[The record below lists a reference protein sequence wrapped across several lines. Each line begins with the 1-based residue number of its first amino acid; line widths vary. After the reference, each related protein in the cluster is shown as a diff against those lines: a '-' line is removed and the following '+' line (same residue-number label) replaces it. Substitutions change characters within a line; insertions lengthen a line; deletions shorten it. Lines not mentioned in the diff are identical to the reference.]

1 MKQAMTSKET
11 KRKPESGKQNEAYSD
26 YSLVLHNDDVHSF
39 DYVIEAL
46 IDICDHDYEQAVQ
59 CTLIT
64 HHKGSCDIRKGEFEK
79 LKHMKKALTDR
90 ELNATIISQP

>member
-1 MKQAMTSKET
+1 MTSKET
-11 KRKPESGKQNEAYSD
+11 KRRPDSGKQKETYGEH
-26 YSLVLHNDDVHSF
+26 SLILHNDEVHSF

-64 HHKGSCDIRKGEFEK
+64 HHKGSCDIRKGKFET
-79 LKHMKKALTDR
+79 LKQMKDALTDR
-90 ELNATIISQP
+90 ELNATINKQP

>member
-1 MKQAMTSKET
+1 MTSKET
-11 KRKPESGKQNEAYSD
+11 KRKPSDERQNEVFGD

-39 DYVIEAL
+39 DFVIEAL

-64 HHKGSCDIRKGEFEK
+64 HHKGSCDIRKGKFET
-79 LKHMKKALTDR
+79 LKQMKDALTER
-90 ELNATIISQP
+90 ELNSTIDLQP

>member
-1 MKQAMTSKET
+1 MTSKET
-11 KRKPESGKQNEAYSD
+11 KRKPDSGQQNEVSG
-26 YSLVLHNDDVHSF
+26 SHLLILHNDDVHSF

-64 HHKGSCDIRKGEFEK
+64 HHKGSCDIRKGKFET
-79 LKHMKKALTDR
+79 LKQMKDALCKR
-90 ELNATIISQP
+90 ELNATIDQ

>member
-11 KRKPESGKQNEAYSD
+11 KRKPSDERQNEAIGD
-26 YSLVLHNDDVHSF
+26 YALILHNDDVHSF

-64 HHKGSCDIRKGEFEK
+64 HHKGCCDIRKGKFET
-79 LKHMKKALTDR
+79 LKQMKDALTER
-90 ELNATIISQP
+90 ELNSTIDLQP